1 MTNFNWKIRSM
12 ECKLSEGELQDVVS
26 LVKWKYIATETI
38 GGNDYS
44 AETLGITEVNSPSG
58 VDFTPYADL
67 TKEQVT
73 GWLESILDIP
83 EMQLMLQDKINTQ
96 VNPVYVTSPLPFD
109 NN

>member
-67 TKEQVT
+67 TKN
-73 GWLESILDIP
+73 
-83 EMQLMLQDKINTQ
+83 K
-96 VNPVYVTSPLPFD
+96 
-109 NN
+109 